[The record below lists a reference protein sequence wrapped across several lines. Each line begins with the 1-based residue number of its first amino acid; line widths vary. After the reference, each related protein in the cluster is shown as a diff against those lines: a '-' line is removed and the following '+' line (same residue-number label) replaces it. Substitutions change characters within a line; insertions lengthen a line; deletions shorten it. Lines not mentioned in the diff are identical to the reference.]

1 MKGNLDLGKR
11 GEDVAL
17 EYLLAR
23 GMEFVCRNAR
33 AGHKEIDL
41 IFLDGNFIRVVEVKC
56 RIYPYMISP
65 LSNVGTCKQRN
76 LIKATQKL
84 LSKGWIVQDGK
95 KFDLKNKEVT
105 FDVITIVFNGDFYK
119 LNYIQNAF
127 TPNW

>member
-1 MKGNLDLGKR
+1 MT
-11 GEDVAL
+11 
-17 EYLLAR
+17 
-23 GMEFVCRNAR
+23 
-33 AGHKEIDL
+33 
-41 IFLDGNFIRVVEVKC
+41 
-56 RIYPYMISP
+56 SP
-65 LSNVGTCKQRN
+65 LSNVGTRKQSN
-76 LIKATQKL
+76 LIKATHKL